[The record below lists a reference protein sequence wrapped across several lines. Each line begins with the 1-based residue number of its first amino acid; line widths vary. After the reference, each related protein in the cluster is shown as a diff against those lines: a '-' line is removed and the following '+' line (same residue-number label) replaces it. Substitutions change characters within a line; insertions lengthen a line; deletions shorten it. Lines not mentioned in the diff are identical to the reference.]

1 MEQKSSLRMVG
12 IFPAA
17 RPECNDER
25 TAEPS
30 VRQQHD
36 CGMPTAKR
44 KVSIT
49 LDEDLVAEIEAEG
62 DGLSNRVNE
71 ALRVDLTKRR
81 RQRAL
86 GKLLDRLEA
95 ERGPLNTPEDE
106 AEIQRF
112 MELLGGPAGPAAES
126 PARRPSGSKP
136 RKATG

>member
-1 MEQKSSLRMVG
+1 MSTS
-12 IFPAA
+12 
-17 RPECNDER
+17 
-25 TAEPS
+25 
-30 VRQQHD
+30 
-36 CGMPTAKR
+36 AKR

-71 ALRVDLTKRR
+71 ALRVDLAKRR

-86 GKLLDRLEA
+86 GALLDRLEA
-95 ERGPLNTPEDE
+95 ERGRLDTPEDE

-112 MELLGGPAGPAAES
+112 MELLGGPAGPDVES
-126 PARRPSGSKP
+126 PARRRGGTKS